1 MNKDAEAS
9 GHVLTIQIL
18 NQVTWDIFNFIDH
31 SLSGVHEGKILEIKS
46 IRNLK
51 RFKDIVWV
59 LLKYGFDD
67 VIHRLDLP
75 GSFILKRI
83 NRIKIPMTVNE
94 RIRMVFQELG
104 PTFIKFGQILSMRPD
119 LVPGLLILELKKL
132 QDQIP
137 PSPQPAVQALVEKA
151 MGRPMDLVFS
161 EFEWEPLGSASL
173 AQVHRARLVKEGAI
187 VAVKI
192 QRPDIR
198 PLIRADLDILTYIAH
213 RLNEIP
219 AYQIYDFRGLVEE
232 LRFSLTR
239 ELDFSREARNMKIF
253 KKHLSFPD
261 LMYIPEVYDAYTT
274 PYVLTMELVEGT
286 RLDQLSEGD
295 YTRKRLA
302 RTGTK
307 IMLDQM
313 LRHGFFHADP
323 HQGNL
328 LVMDDGRLC
337 FLDWGMTG
345 RLTRDS
351 RLHLIDFIQALISK
365 DSDALIRL
373 VPHLAADVPSDLNR
387 DRLERD
393 LLDILDS
400 YYDLS
405 LAEIQIGELV
415 LAMMNLLNEHHLKI
429 RSDFALMSRALLA
442 LEGLSKDLVPDFYLV
457 EEARSLI
464 LDLVRERWSISSLS
478 QSLKVQGW
486 DLLDLIQNLPAR
498 LTALFRKLE
507 KGDLTITFRH
517 TGLTGL
523 KNTLE
528 TVSNRVSFAII
539 IAALIIGSSM
549 IITTGVRPLLFGYP
563 SLGVIG
569 YLVSGLLG
577 VWLVINILRKKKY

>member
-1 MNKDAEAS
+1 
-9 GHVLTIQIL
+9 LQ
-18 NQVTWDIFNFIDH
+18 
-31 SLSGVHEGKILEIKS
+31 IKS
-46 IRNLK
+46 IRNLT
-51 RFKDIVWV
+51 RFKNIIWV

-67 VIHRLDLP
+67 VINRLDLP

-132 QDQIP
+132 QDQVP
-137 PSPQPAVQALVEKA
+137 PAPQPAIQTLLEKA
-151 MGRPMDLVFS
+151 LEQPMASVFS
-161 EFEWEPLGSASL
+161 EFDWEPLGSASL
-173 AQVHRARLVKEGAI
+173 AQVHRAKLANEGKT

-192 QRPDIR
+192 QRPGIR
-198 PLIRADLDILTYIAH
+198 PLIRADLDILTYIAQ
-213 RLNEIP
+213 RLNELK
-219 AYQIYDFRGLVEE
+219 AYQIYDFPGLVEE
-232 LRFSLTR
+232 LRFSLIR

-253 KKHLSFPD
+253 RKNLTFQE
-261 LMYIPEVYDAYTT
+261 LMYIPEVYDTYTT

-286 RLDQLSEGD
+286 RLDQLGD
-295 YTRKRLA
+295 SHYTRKQLA
-302 RTGTK
+302 RTGAK

-328 LVMDDGRLC
+328 LVMEDGRLC

-351 RLHLIDFIQALISK
+351 RNHLIDFIQALIAK

-373 VPHLAADVPSDLNR
+373 VPYLASDVPSDINR
-387 DRLERD
+387 NRLERD
-393 LLDILDS
+393 LMDILDS

-405 LAEIQIGELV
+405 LKEIQIGELV
-415 LAMMNLLNEHHLKI
+415 LALMNLLNEHRLRI

-442 LEGLSKDLVPDFYLV
+442 LEGLGKDLVPDFNLV
-457 EEARSLI
+457 EEARTLI
-464 LDLVRERWSISSLS
+464 LELVQERWSVKSLS
-478 QSLKVQGW
+478 QSLRVQGM
-486 DLLDLIQNLPAR
+486 DLYDLVQNLPAR
-498 LTALFRKLE
+498 LSALFRKVDR
-507 KGDLTITFRH
+507 GDLTLTFRH
-517 TGLTGL
+517 TGLSAL
-523 KNTLE
+523 NNTLE
-528 TVSNRVSFAII
+528 TISNRVSFAII
-539 IAALIIGSSM
+539 IAALLIGSSM
-549 IITTGVRPLLFGYP
+549 IITTGVKPLLFGYP
-563 SLGVIG
+563 ALGVIG

>member
-1 MNKDAEAS
+1 
-9 GHVLTIQIL
+9 
-18 NQVTWDIFNFIDH
+18 
-31 SLSGVHEGKILEIKS
+31 LEIKS

-51 RFKDIVWV
+51 RFKNIVWV

-67 VIHRLDLP
+67 VIYRLDLP
-75 GSFILKRI
+75 GSFVLKRI
-83 NRIKIPMTVNE
+83 NRVKTSMTVNE

-132 QDQIP
+132 QDQV
-137 PSPQPAVQALVEKA
+137 PSAPQSAVQALLEKA
-151 MGRPMDLVFS
+151 LNQPMDSVFS
-161 EFEWEPLGSASL
+161 EFDWEPLGSASL
-173 AQVHRARLVKEGAI
+173 AQVHRARLSKEGKT

-198 PLIRADLDILTYIAH
+198 PLIRADLDILSYIAQ
-213 RLNEIP
+213 RLNELK
-219 AYQIYDFRGLVEE
+219 AYEIYDFPGLVEE
-232 LRFSLTR
+232 LRFSLIR
-239 ELDFSREARNMKIF
+239 ELDFSHEARNMKIF
-253 KKHLSFPD
+253 KKNLFYPD

-286 RLDQLSEGD
+286 RLDQLGEGD
-295 YTRKRLA
+295 YARKRLA

-328 LVMDDGRLC
+328 LVMEDGRLC

-351 RLHLIDFIQALISK
+351 RHTLIDFIQALIMK
-365 DSDALIRL
+365 DSEAIIRL
-373 VPHLAADVPSDLNR
+373 IPYLSADVPSDLNR

-405 LAEIQIGELV
+405 FAEIQVGELV
-415 LAMMNLLNEHHLKI
+415 LAMMNLLNEHHLRI

-442 LEGLSKDLVPDFYLV
+442 LEGLSRDLVPDFYIV

-464 LDLVRERWSISSLS
+464 MELVQERWSVKSLS
-478 QSLKVQGW
+478 KTLRNQGL
-486 DLLDLIQNLPAR
+486 DFLDLIQNLPAR
-498 LTALFRKLE
+498 LAGLFRKVE

-517 TGLTGL
+517 TGLTAL
-523 KNTLE
+523 RETLE
-528 TVSNRVSFAII
+528 TISNRVAFAII

-549 IITTGVRPLLFGYP
+549 IITTGVRPLLLGYP
-563 SLGVIG
+563 VLGVIG
-569 YLVSGLLG
+569 YLVSGFLG
-577 VWLVINILRKKKY
+577 VWLIINILRKRKY